1 MATNKLMEAAAEILA
16 SSKSSAS
23 GMPMSKLSHDTPGNS
38 GTPEDLGGPTP
49 QNYKNDDNSAK
60 LTNKGKD
67 TAGSNKS
74 SLNMK
79 PSHASSDVQLGDKHM
94 RPGSGTNMMPE
105 EEEYEDQE
113 QLDEVSFKAA
123 TNAYKSRRSREQDD
137 HPGGPT
143 SPKNVTKSGE
153 YKSSL
158 TANRMQKKFGD
169 RAVNRIDRL
178 EKTYGEEDTD
188 YSGYDLVEELRAQMH
203 EDIQALFADDQ
214 TISEDFKVKAATI
227 FEARVFDRVAQIQEQ
242 MESEYA
248 GMLAEAVETIKEELT
263 EKVDD
268 YLNYVVEQWME
279 ENEIAIES
287 GLRSEITEDFIAGL
301 RNLFAENYINVPEDK
316 VELVDELASRVEEL
330 EVKLNEEIETNIQY
344 KKQLTEAVKVQ
355 LVNEVCEGLTA
366 TQVEKLRSLAESV
379 EFSTEEEY
387 VEKLETIRENYFPSG
402 VKKANVSHLHEQVED
417 DGSDKKVSAD
427 PYVASVVQAISKT
440 KI

>member
-16 SSKSSAS
+16 GSKSSAP
-23 GMPMSKLSHDTPGNS
+23 GMPMPKLSHDTPGNS

-49 QNYKNDDNSAK
+49 QNYKNNDNSAK
-60 LTNKGKD
+60 LASKGKD
-67 TAGSNKS
+67 SSGSNQS

-79 PSHASSDVQLGDKHM
+79 PSAASSDVQLGDSNM

-105 EEEYEDQE
+105 AEHKKGKD
-113 QLDEVSFKAA
+113 V
-123 TNAYKSRRSREQDD
+123 DD
-137 HPGGPT
+137 
-143 SPKNVTKSGE
+143 
-153 YKSSL
+153 
-158 TANRMQKKFGD
+158 D
-169 RAVNRIDRL
+169 
-178 EKTYGEEDTD
+178 EEDND
-188 YSGYDLVEELRAQMH
+188 
-203 EDIQALFADDQ
+203 EDEMDKMKQKMKEDVASLFADDKN
-214 TISEDFKVKAATI
+214 ISEDFKVKAATI

-248 GMLAEAVETIKEELT
+248 GMLAEAVEEIKAELT

-268 YLNYVVEQWME
+268 YLNYVVEQWMDD
-279 ENEIAIES
+279 NEIAIES

-316 VELVDELASRVEEL
+316 VELVDELASKVEEL
-330 EVKLNEEIETNIQY
+330 EVKLNEEIEANIQY
-344 KKQLTEAVKVQ
+344 KKQLTEAIKVQ

-366 TQVEKLRSLAESV
+366 TQVEKIRSLAESV

-402 VKKANVSHLHEQVED
+402 VKKANVSHLHEEVED

-440 KI
+440 RI